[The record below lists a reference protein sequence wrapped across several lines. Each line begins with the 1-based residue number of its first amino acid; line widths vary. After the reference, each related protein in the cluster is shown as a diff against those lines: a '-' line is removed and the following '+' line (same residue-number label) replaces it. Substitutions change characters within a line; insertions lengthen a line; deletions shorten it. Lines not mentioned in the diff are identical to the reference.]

1 VDEIGE
7 WEKDVPADLRPAIAH
22 LRKSFDEAHFACGE
36 ATRRFC
42 YATLHGVAAD
52 DPTME
57 YFRYLM
63 AMRRSVSPL
72 RSQHF
77 DELLNSKALPSVF
90 KAYFDLYVDAMSAQ
104 TLDVL
109 RELIAIGRANEEQLG
124 GSAFAWAEAQAKHLI
139 SSHRREIKNWVQDV
153 CDRQVHSPGDDPE
166 ETVFWRSWQAPS
178 LILMTPCGR
187 LPYEA
192 EKVWQRYPPETS
204 ARWLEIYA
212 NQYVLNLEDKVEKLI
227 GRALL
232 ESAKQT
238 PVRSPSSAQM
248 SSPTPRH
255 AESPVRV
262 SPPAQ
267 PSTNTIRREAR
278 KLETQAKYRLWQTAY
293 RRLKKKRPDQSDVWF
308 SQQIAKMSIAGGST
322 AETIRK
328 RMRQK

>member
-1 VDEIGE
+1 MDQIGE

-22 LRKSFDEAHFACGE
+22 LRESFDEAHFACGE

-90 KAYFDLYVDAMSAQ
+90 KAYFDLYVNAMSAQ
-104 TLDVL
+104 TLAVL

-139 SSHRREIKNWVQDV
+139 SSHRHQIKNWVQDV
-153 CDRQVHSPGDDPE
+153 CDRQAHSPGDDPE

-204 ARWLEIYA
+204 AGWLEVYA
-212 NQYVLNLEDKVEKLI
+212 NQYVLNLEDKVEKLV

-232 ESAKQT
+232 ESAKQG
-238 PVRSPSSAQM
+238 PVRSPSSAQP
-248 SSPTPRH
+248 SSPPRQ
-255 AESPVRV
+255 AESAVRV

-267 PSTNTIRREAR
+267 PSTNTIRRETR
-278 KLETQAKYRLWQTAY
+278 KLETKAKYEEWQAAY
-293 RRLKKKRPDQSDVWF
+293 RRLTRKSPGRTESWYAK
-308 SQQIAKMSIAGGST
+308 QIAKLDMAAGCS

-328 RMRQK
+328 QLRKK